1 MSFFDASRNLRLKI
15 ANLEVLIGQYVQR
28 LGMWVSEL
36 GQDIIRDGAI
46 RRRDNQEI
54 PKP

>member
-1 MSFFDASRNLRLKI
+1 MSFANASRNLRLQV
-15 ANLEVLIGQYVQR
+15 ARLEVSIGQGIQR
-28 LGMWVSEL
+28 LGFWISEL